1 MDMGFFVLTL
11 PLPVDILPTDSIYK
25 FPVVSQSR
33 ACQELAERAKQL
45 QTMADSPLIAQV
57 RHPLVSLSLSD
68 FRVKKSEHEDTD
80 SSSMVHVAKRRFS
93 TLRYE

>member
-1 MDMGFFVLTL
+1 MYCPVERHGYMFFVLTL
-11 PLPVDILPTDSIYK
+11 QLPVAILPTDSIYK

-33 ACQELAERAKQL
+33 AYQELTERAKQL

-68 FRVKKSEHEDTD
+68 FRVKHGHGDTD
-80 SSSMVHVAKRRFS
+80 SSFHG
-93 TLRYE
+93 TCG